1 MPASRVLVAAFVAL
15 IAALVTAAA
24 AGAKTYEVNKRSD
37 HAPNGCKKKDCTLR
51 EAVLAANAR
60 SGPDRIVLPKNKTY
74 NLSIENTL
82 PVGEDEAAEG
92 DLDVTDTLRVNH
104 SGKGRAK
111 VDANGIDRVFDLLDG
126 GSTTFKRIVIRGGN
140 DPDAGD
146 GGGGGIQVDQ
156 ADLVLRR
163 SSVSGNHADGN
174 YGGGI
179 ELNGDENAS
188 FTMARSALSGNSSDS
203 DSGALEAGDGP
214 VVIQRSKVIGNTSGG
229 TAGGLYLDMSE
240 ASRIVNS
247 TISGNRG
254 NSAGGIGGYGP
265 LTIENSTI
273 ANNRAL
279 TGGAGGVDINNG
291 GSSFVLRNSTFAGN
305 SADGDGGGLL
315 IGGVMGLQANALTI
329 VRNSSEDG
337 GGVFNDTD
345 SPVEFQNT
353 LIALN
358 QAAGVG
364 EDCANSPGAGDEFDS
379 LGHNL
384 LSELDTDSCEG
395 FDATGDFVNSN
406 PKLGKLKNNGGST
419 QTVALKKGSP
429 AINKAAKSAPN
440 KDQRGERRGKK
451 PDIGAYERVKKKKNK
466 KGRR

>member
-1 MPASRVLVAAFVAL
+1 MSASRGVVAALVALVAALAM
-15 IAALVTAAA
+15 ATS

-60 SGPDRIVLPKNKTY
+60 DGSDRIVLPERKTY
-74 NLSIENTL
+74 NLSIENTD
-82 PVGEDEAAEG
+82 PGEDEAATG
-92 DLDVTDTLRVNH
+92 DLDITDFLRVTH
-104 SGKGRAK
+104 PGKGRAK
-111 VDANGIDRVFDLLDG
+111 VDANDTDRVFELLNG
-126 GSTTFKRIVIRGGN
+126 GSTTFKKIVVRGGDDTDIEV
-140 DPDAGD
+140 DP
-146 GGGGGIQVDQ
+146 GGGGIQVHQ

-163 SSVSGNHADGN
+163 SSVSGNHADGS

-188 FTMARSALSGNSSDS
+188 FTMVRSALSGNSSES
-203 DSGALEAGDGP
+203 DSGALEAGGGP
-214 VVIQRSKVIGNTSGG
+214 VAIERSKVIGNTSGG
-229 TAGGLYLDMSE
+229 FAGALYLDTSE
-240 ASRIVNS
+240 PNRIVNS
-247 TISGNRG
+247 TISGNRA

-279 TGGAGGVDINNG
+279 TGEAGGVDIDDSD
-291 GSSFVLRNSTFAGN
+291 SSFVLRNSTFAGN
-305 SADGDGGGLL
+305 SADGNGGGLA
-315 IGGVMGLQANALTI
+315 IGDVSRVQANAVTI
-329 VRNSSEDG
+329 VRNSSDGNG
-337 GGVFNDTD
+337 GGVFNDAD
-345 SPVEFQNT
+345 DPVEFQNS

-358 QAAGVG
+358 SVEGVG
-364 EDCANSPGAGDEFDS
+364 EDCANGPNPDDDFDS

-395 FDATGDFVNSN
+395 FDASGDLVNSN
-406 PKLGKLKNNGGST
+406 PKLGKLKRNGGPT

-440 KDQRGERRGKK
+440 KDQRGEKRGKK
-451 PDIGAYERVKKKKNK
+451 PDIGAYERVKKKKGK
-466 KGRR
+466 KRR

>member
-1 MPASRVLVAAFVAL
+1 MSASRVVVAAFVAL
-15 IAALVTAAA
+15 IAALVTAATA
-24 AGAKTYEVNKRSD
+24 AAKTYEVNKRSD
-37 HAPNGCKKKDCTLR
+37 HAPNACKKKDCTLR

-60 SGPDRIVLPKNKTY
+60 DGSDRILLPQRKTY
-74 NLSIENTL
+74 NLAIANTL

-92 DLDVTDTLRVNH
+92 DLDIGDPLRVSH
-104 SGKGRAK
+104 PGKGRAK

-163 SSVSGNHADGN
+163 SSVSQNHADGS

-179 ELNGDENAS
+179 ELNGDENAD
-188 FTMARSALSGNSSDS
+188 FTMVRSALSGNSSVS
-203 DSGALEAGDGP
+203 DSGALEAGNGP
-214 VVIQRSKVIGNTSGG
+214 IVIERSKVIGNTSGG
-229 TAGGLYLDMSE
+229 TAGGLYLDMNE
-240 ASRIVNS
+240 TSRIVNS

-254 NSAGGIGGYGP
+254 NSAGGLGAYGP

-279 TGGAGGVDINNG
+279 TGGAGGVDIDD
-291 GSSFVLRNSTFAGN
+291 SDSTFVLRNSTFAGN
-305 SADGDGGGLL
+305 SAENNGGGLV
-315 IGGVMGLQANALTI
+315 IGGVIQVQANALTI

-337 GGVFNDTD
+337 GGVFNDTSD
-345 SPVEFQNT
+345 PVEFENT
-353 LIALN
+353 LIGLN
-358 QAAGVG
+358 QADGVG
-364 EDCANSPGAGDEFDS
+364 EDCANGGAAGYEFDS

-406 PKLGKLKNNGGST
+406 PKLGKLKNNGGPT

-429 AINKAAKSAPN
+429 AINKADKQSAPN
-440 KDQRGERRGKK
+440 KDQRGVKRGKK
-451 PDIGAYERVKKKKNK
+451 PDIGAYERVKKKKK
-466 KGRR
+466 RGRR

>member
-1 MPASRVLVAAFVAL
+1 MSASRVLVAALVAL
-15 IAALVTAAA
+15 VAALFTATV

-60 SGPDRIVLPKNKTY
+60 DGSDRIVLPKRKTY

-92 DLDVTDTLRVNH
+92 DLDVTDPLLVTH
-104 SGKGRAK
+104 PGKGRAK
-111 VDANGIDRVFDLLDG
+111 VDANGIDRVFELLDG
-126 GSTTFKRIVIRGGN
+126 GSTTFKRIVIRGG
-140 DPDAGD
+140 DDADAAD
-146 GGGGGIQVDQ
+146 GGGGGLQVFQ

-188 FTMARSALSGNSSDS
+188 FAAIRSAISNNSSDS
-203 DSGALEAGDGP
+203 DSGAMEAGDGP
-214 VVIQRSKVIGNTSGG
+214 VVIKRSKLIGNTSGG
-229 TAGGLYLDMSE
+229 TGGGIYLDTS
-240 ASRIVNS
+240 AGSRILSS
-247 TISGNRG
+247 TISGNRAG
-254 NSAGGIGGYGP
+254 SAGGIAGFGP
-265 LTIENSTI
+265 LTIENSTVS
-273 ANNRAL
+273 NNRAL
-279 TGGAGGVDINNG
+279 TGGAGGVDVDDAD
-291 GSSFVLRNSTFAGN
+291 SAFLLRNSTFAGN
-305 SADGDGGGLL
+305 SADGDGGGLS
-315 IGGVMGLQANALTI
+315 IGSADRVQVNAVTI
-329 VRNSSEDG
+329 ARNSAGDDG
-337 GGVFNDTD
+337 GGVELDTD
-345 SPVEFQNT
+345 DPVEIQNT

-364 EDCANSPGAGDEFDS
+364 EDCANGPGAGEEFDS
-379 LGHNL
+379 LGNNL
-384 LSELDTDSCEG
+384 LSTLDTDSCEG
-395 FDATGDFVNSN
+395 FDASGDFVNSN
-406 PKLGKLKNNGGST
+406 PKLGQLKRNGGPT

-440 KDQRGERRGKK
+440 KDQRGEKRGKK
-451 PDIGAYERVKKKKNK
+451 PDIGAYERVKKKR